1 MSRHSLLKIEK
12 GVSFPITVNFAIPAA
27 QMHQAVL
34 TKVRW
39 VGNINLRK
47 YTPPPYSGIK
57 NFICRYATL
66 TEESDLHNVQA
77 NAKANG
83 IILAD
88 VMQFFA
94 FSLKH
99 IKAEVTEKKC
109 TPIVAADPGST
120 WLCSHGYLGEMV
132 GVEWDNFYHAP
143 GPVLHT
149 VSDSLKKGTRFLT
162 ICR

>member
-12 GVSFPITVNFAIPAA
+12 GVSFPITVNFAVPVG
-27 QMHQAVL
+27 QMHQEVL

-47 YTPPPYSGIK
+47 YTPPELGVK
-57 NFICRYATL
+57 NFICQYATL
-66 TEESDLHNVQA
+66 TEKSNLHNVQA

-94 FSLKH
+94 FGLNN
-99 IKAEVTEKKC
+99 IPTEVTEKKY
-109 TPIVAADPGST
+109 TPIVAAAPGST
-120 WLCSHGYLGEMV
+120 WLCSHDCLGEMV
-132 GVEWDNFYHAP
+132 GVQWDDFYHAP
-143 GPVLHT
+143 GPILHT